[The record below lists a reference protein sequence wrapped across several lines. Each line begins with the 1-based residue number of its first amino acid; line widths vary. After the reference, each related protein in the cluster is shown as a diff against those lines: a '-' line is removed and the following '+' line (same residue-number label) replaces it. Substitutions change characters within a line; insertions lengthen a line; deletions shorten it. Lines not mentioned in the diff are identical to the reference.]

1 MYSLGSL
8 NSLCCSNTN
17 LSLMHMFS
25 PSGLVPKL
33 PDDLGGISPI
43 AGLRNGGK
51 YTKLGILLGKNRGS
65 RQQTVR
71 ALRPGAWD

>member
-1 MYSLGSL
+1 
-8 NSLCCSNTN
+8 
-17 LSLMHMFS
+17 MFS

-33 PDDLGGISPI
+33 SDDLGGISPI

-51 YTKLGILLGKNRGS
+51 YTKLGILLNKNRGS

-71 ALRPGAWD
+71 ALRP